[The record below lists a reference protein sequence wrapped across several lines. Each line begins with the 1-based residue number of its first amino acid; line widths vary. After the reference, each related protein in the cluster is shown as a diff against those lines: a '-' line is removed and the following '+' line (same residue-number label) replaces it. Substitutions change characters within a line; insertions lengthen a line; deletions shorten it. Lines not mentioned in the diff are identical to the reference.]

1 MISIAPVAQDVQS
14 SVQNSVADPNTPNA
28 NKDQIIDAQARQIK
42 TLTQRDRANV
52 EYISRLENLLAQ
64 EGLTLDAETAELSTS
79 QTDVRQGKR
88 TDSGTEQAYSEL
100 RDDNQQQRENTTRT
114 QKEISRSQ
122 GTARTLGHIA
132 IGLTF
137 LLTDALANRDAQ
149 LDRCY
154 ARINDMESEKAYTHR
169 LHKNKSIN
177 GNEKLALQAIREQ
190 ILTLRVNP
198 FEETQISLQNIAE
211 KAGFSEWTAR
221 RAATTL
227 DQLGLIHKRNDKAVI
242 GNDGKPHTHS
252 FIALTEKAI
261 DLDGIERPIEKQH
274 GGSRTCKCGSENVKS
289 YPIHVCLDCGNVEF
303 STAAYDAISTL
314 QSFHVENP
322 PNECMNDEKHLAFER
337 ESTSISEPV
346 EVSHSV
352 DQPKTETTTELHH
365 DEKHLAFES
374 VALALATMLQ
384 SYKVKHNPHMTC
396 SCGCQLWRT
405 TMNDFLCARC
415 EPSPIWPNK
424 YNEALRTLYPGKN
437 ERKVQ
442 A

>member
-1 MISIAPVAQDVQS
+1 MLSIAPMTQDVQS
-14 SVQNSVADPNTPNA
+14 SVPD
-28 NKDQIIDAQARQIK
+28 KDQIIDAQARQIK

-303 STAAYDAISTL
+303 STAAYEAISTL

-322 PNECMNDEKHLAFER
+322 PNDCMNDEKQDAFVQE
-337 ESTSISEPV
+337 TTPIVEPV
-346 EVSHSV
+346 APIHACEN
-352 DQPKTETTTELHH
+352 T
-365 DEKHLAFES
+365 EKHLAFES
-374 VALALATMLQ
+374 VAIALATIME
-384 SYKVKHNPHMTC
+384 SYKVKYNPHMTC

-424 YNEALRTLYPGKN
+424 YNEALRTIYPGNVKR
-437 ERKVQ
+437 EVQ